1 MRIPTLISRSNGEY
15 REVYVEDVFSTYVY
29 TGTGAATR
37 DITNGVDL
45 DGKGGLVWT
54 KCRSASYGNVLHDN
68 EMSPETFLSSDI
80 SGGIY
85 GGNTGADTY
94 LSLNSDGY
102 SIGDSQYVNESSRE
116 YTSWTFAK
124 QEGFFDVV
132 TYTGTGA
139 SQTIPHNLKSAP
151 GMIIVKATNS
161 NFDWVVYHKSMG
173 DYANFYNEFG
183 YLASSNS
190 LYVKLNDTGSV
201 TQSDIAWDNTD
212 PTASGFTVGGDGR
225 TGASGVEYVAY
236 LFADDDPIF
245 GTGEDESVI
254 KCGGYTGNGST
265 TGPEIDLGWEPQWI
279 LIKGVNYSAAYDW
292 KLYDAMR
299 GIPVG
304 TGDAVL
310 QPNKS
315 DIEET
320 NQDNVDITPTGFK
333 LTNAA
338 LATNRSGGGYI
349 YMAIR
354 RPMKPAEEFEP
365 DELFA
370 VEEDTGSVLP
380 QFKSGFPV
388 DFAFRRTTAFGGFSD
403 TDTSARLIQGN
414 NLKTNSYA
422 AAETNDGS
430 AYFDFQNG
438 WRDSGADSPTP
449 LSCMFRRA
457 PGFFDVVTYAGTNS
471 DLTVGHSLGVV
482 PEMMWVKCTNNV
494 RSWAALMPTIAL
506 SGSDYMQGY
515 INTDSAFY
523 NRSYSS
529 PINYLA
535 SPPTDTTFEL
545 LGSTIGSNADVNNG
559 GWNYIAYLWASVP
572 GICDI
577 GSYTGNGQGSG
588 LQIDCGFTNGAR
600 FVLVKR
606 TDEDE
611 GGWDEGAH
619 WMYWDTVRGQNYTA
633 SLNNNVQRF
642 GTVWP
647 PYAPGFQVNQ
657 YSANGDEWDPNV
669 LNGKYIYMAIA

>member
-124 QEGFFDVV
+124 DKGFFDVV

-279 LIKGVNYSAAYDW
+279 LIKGVNSSAAYDW

-338 LATNRSGGGYI
+338 LATNKSGQGYI

-354 RPMKPAEEFEP
+354 RPHKPASKFEP
-365 DELFA
+365 DELFS
-370 VEEDTGSVLP
+370 TVLGDNSGGDYP
-380 QFKSGFPV
+380 HGFPV
-388 DFAFRRTTAFGGFSD
+388 DMAWSGAF
-403 TDTSARLIQGN
+403 
-414 NLKTNSYA
+414 A
-422 AAETNDGS
+422 AAAGVNMTSRLTGDKYFAVHSTNAASSSSNVVWDSMDGH
-430 AYFDFQNG
+430 
-438 WRDSGADSPTP
+438 GANAGTS
-449 LSCMFRRA
+449 LQSWGFRRA
-457 PGFFDVVTYAGTNS
+457 PEFVDVVTYYGTGSVRTQEHN
-471 DLTVGHSLGVV
+471 LGVV
-482 PEMMWVKCTNNV
+482 PEMMWIKRLDTTVNWAVYHKDVHPNIGNLDQDWLWGASSGTFNNTV
-494 RSWAALMPTIAL
+494 PSSSVITLG
-506 SGSDYMQGY
+506 SGSYS
-515 INTDSAFY
+515 NTS
-523 NRSYSS
+523 
-529 PINYLA
+529 
-535 SPPTDTTFEL
+535 
-545 LGSTIGSNADVNNG
+545 G
-559 GWNYIAYLWASVP
+559 GKYIAFLFATVP
-572 GICDI
+572 GVSKV
-577 GSYTGNGQGSG
+577 GSYTGTGGS
-588 LQIDCGFTNGAR
+588 LDIDCGFTNGAR
-600 FVLVKR
+600 FVMVKR
-606 TDEDE
+606 TDAF
-611 GGWDEGAH
+611 GGWFFWDSLRGIVAGDES
-619 WMYWDTVRGQNYTA
+619 YLVLNDTAMPVTA
-633 SLNNNVQRF
+633 DHID
-642 GTVWP
+642 P
-647 PYAPGFQVNQ
+647 
-657 YSANGDEWDPNV
+657 YSAGFNLTGSESAINGSGGNFIF
-669 LNGKYIYMAIA
+669 YAIA

>member
-124 QEGFFDVV
+124 DKGFFDVV

-279 LIKGVNYSAAYDW
+279 LIKGVNSSAAYDW

-354 RPMKPAEEFEP
+354 RPHKPASKFEP

-370 VEEDTGSVLP
+370 VEEATGSVLP

-388 DFAFRRTTAFGGFSD
+388 DFAFRRTINGASD
-403 TDTSARLIQGN
+403 TDLLTRLTQGSRF
-414 NLKTNSYA
+414 KTNTTA
-422 AAETNDGS
+422 GADGS
-430 AYFDFQNG
+430 SAAYFDYQNG
-438 WRDSGADSPTP
+438 WRESGAASSTL
-449 LSCMFRRA
+449 LSWMFRRA
-457 PGFFDVVTYAGTNS
+457 PGFSDVVTYYGTGSVRTQEHN
-471 DLTVGHSLGVV
+471 LGVV
-482 PEMMWVKCTNNV
+482 PEMMWIKRLDTAVNWAVYHKDVHPNIGNLDQDWLWGASSGTFNNTV
-494 RSWAALMPTIAL
+494 PSSSVITLG
-506 SGSDYMQGY
+506 SGSYS
-515 INTDSAFY
+515 NTS
-523 NRSYSS
+523 
-529 PINYLA
+529 
-535 SPPTDTTFEL
+535 
-545 LGSTIGSNADVNNG
+545 G
-559 GWNYIAYLWASVP
+559 GKYIAFLFATVP
-572 GICDI
+572 GVSKV
-577 GSYTGNGQGSG
+577 GSYTGTGGS
-588 LQIDCGFTNGAR
+588 LDIDCGFTNGAR
-600 FVLVKR
+600 FVMVKR
-606 TDEDE
+606 TDAF
-611 GGWDEGAH
+611 GGWFFWDSLRGIVAGDES
-619 WMYWDTVRGQNYTA
+619 YLVLNDTAMPVTA
-633 SLNNNVQRF
+633 DHID
-642 GTVWP
+642 P
-647 PYAPGFQVNQ
+647 
-657 YSANGDEWDPNV
+657 YSAGFNLTGSESAINGSGGNFIF
-669 LNGKYIYMAIA
+669 YAIA